1 MHPVRKRAKLLFS
14 SCLKI
19 KEEVHRMFN
28 LNTLSDIMSSAVFSD
43 VNLFYTHAAGVGTG
57 MIMSISR
64 FYGGKKNEFNKAYGT
79 ILLSVSM
86 FLMTNNRILFP
97 QETDPRLLQDPVF
110 LGFYFGL
117 VLYAS
122 SAVLICMKFILG
134 NLENPWSYCKR
145 ALGILPVAIVF
156 SFLLPKILYICVCDG
171 IGICIT
177 LYTFGWSCYKIRN
190 AKKEPVFYH
199 FPFMSFVISFSL
211 VLDLTGTILGSTK
224 MLLISE
230 LIPGIVLAYVTL
242 IERIYPALFSK
253 VNGEWKEAEISV
265 ATPDLPEEDAPF
277 LNEEDAIPELSRN
290 ILEGVELS
298 KIEERV
304 NAFLQIRGYA
314 DEELRL
320 PDFASYLGLST
331 HQASYYINKHMSM
344 KFADFLNMNR
354 IEDVKRNLRN
364 KSHMNLLQIALECGF
379 NSASSFHRACVKF
392 TGKSPREFRK
402 LINSQN

>member
-1 MHPVRKRAKLLFS
+1 
-14 SCLKI
+14 
-19 KEEVHRMFN
+19 MFN
-28 LNTLSDIMSSAVFSD
+28 LNTLSDIMSFAVFSE

-57 MIMSISR
+57 MIMAISR
-64 FYGGKKNEFNKAYGT
+64 FYGGKENEFNKAYGT
-79 ILLSVSM
+79 ILLSVSI
-86 FLMTNNRILFP
+86 FLMANNKILFP
-97 QETDPRLLQDPVF
+97 QETDPRLLKDPIF

-134 NLENPWSYCKR
+134 ELENPWFYCKR
-145 ALGILPVAIVF
+145 LLGILPIVIAL
-156 SFLLPKILYICVCDG
+156 SFALPSVVYICLCDG
-171 IGICIT
+171 IGICIMF
-177 LYTFGWSCYKIRN
+177 YTFVWSCYTIK
-190 AKKEPVFYH
+190 KTGKEPVFFH
-199 FPFMSFVISFSL
+199 FPFVSFMISISL
-211 VLDLTGTILGSTK
+211 FLDFTGTILQSTK
-224 MLLISE
+224 MLLFSE
-230 LIPGIVLAYVTL
+230 LIPGIMLAYVTL
-242 IERIYPALFSK
+242 IERIYPVLFSK
-253 VNGEWKEAEISV
+253 VNGEW
-265 ATPDLPEEDAPF
+265 EEDEILLLQDFSDEPAPF
-277 LNEEDAIPELSRN
+277 LIEEESLSETSRN

-304 NAFLQIRGYA
+304 HTFLEIRGYA

>member
-1 MHPVRKRAKLLFS
+1 
-14 SCLKI
+14 
-19 KEEVHRMFN
+19 MFN
-28 LNTLSDIMSSAVFSD
+28 LNTLSDIMSSTVFSD

-57 MIMSISR
+57 MIMAISR

-79 ILLSVSM
+79 ILLSVSI
-86 FLMTNNRILFP
+86 FLMANNRTIFP
-97 QETDPRLLQDPVF
+97 QETDPRLLKDPSF

-122 SAVLICMKFILG
+122 SAVFICMKFVLG
-134 NLENPWSYCKR
+134 NLENPWYYCKR
-145 ALGILPVAIVF
+145 LIGILPVAIGFAFVLP
-156 SFLLPKILYICVCDG
+156 SFVYICVCDG

-177 LYTFGWSCYKIRN
+177 LSTFVWSSYTIR
-190 AKKEPVFYH
+190 KTGKEPAFYH
-199 FPFMSFVISFSL
+199 FPFISFAISFSL
-211 VLDLTGTILGSTK
+211 VLDLSGTILESTK
-224 MLLISE
+224 MLLFSE
-230 LIPGIVLAYVTL
+230 LIPGIMLAYVTL
-242 IERIYPALFSK
+242 IERIHPILFSK
-253 VNGEWKEAEISV
+253 VNGESKTPEVVDSRHLTEAPIPLFDEEE
-265 ATPDLPEEDAPF
+265 ALPEM
-277 LNEEDAIPELSRN
+277 SRN

-298 KIEERV
+298 KIEERI

>member
-1 MHPVRKRAKLLFS
+1 
-14 SCLKI
+14 
-19 KEEVHRMFN
+19 MFN
-28 LNTLSDIMSSAVFSD
+28 LNILSDIMSFAGFSE

-57 MIMSISR
+57 MTMAISR
-64 FYGGKKNEFNKAYGT
+64 FYGGRKNGFNKAYGT
-79 ILLSVSM
+79 ILLSVSV
-86 FLMTNNRILFP
+86 FLMANNKILFP
-97 QETDPRLLQDPVF
+97 QETDPRLLKDPVF

-117 VLYAS
+117 VLYAC

-134 NLENPWSYCKR
+134 EMENPWFFCKR
-145 ALGILPVAIVF
+145 MIGILPLAILL
-156 SFLLPKILYICVCDG
+156 SFLLPSVVYICLCDG
-171 IGICIT
+171 IGISIM
-177 LYTFGWSCYKIRN
+177 LYTFVWSCYTIHKTRQ
-190 AKKEPVFYH
+190 ESLFYH
-199 FPFMSFVISFSL
+199 FPFITFMVSFSL
-211 VLDLTGTILGSTK
+211 FLDFTGTILQSTRI
-224 MLLISE
+224 LLVSE
-230 LIPGIVLAYVTL
+230 LIPGILLAYVTL
-242 IERIYPALFSK
+242 IERIYPVLFSK
-253 VNGEWKEAEISV
+253 VNGEPK
-265 ATPDLPEEDAPF
+265 PEETIVFSEIP
-277 LNEEDAIPELSRN
+277 NEQPAAFFEEEETTPESSRN

-304 NAFLQIRGYA
+304 QAFLQIRGYA

-344 KFADFLNMNR
+344 KFADFLNMHR

-402 LINSQN
+402 LVNSQN

>member
-1 MHPVRKRAKLLFS
+1 
-14 SCLKI
+14 
-19 KEEVHRMFN
+19 
-28 LNTLSDIMSSAVFSD
+28 
-43 VNLFYTHAAGVGTG
+43 THAAGVGTG